1 MLKFIDFIIL
11 ITIVWFGFKGIKKG
25 LIYEVFS
32 ILAFLIGAWGALAF
46 SKITEKFL
54 HAQTEIMQMLALGI
68 TFFVIVAL
76 VFIIGK
82 IVKSGIS
89 LIIPEIIDKV
99 AGMLFGGLKVLFV
112 FGIIFYYICSIDV
125 NEKIITPNAKEK
137 MIMFKPAYYVASF
150 LLPKIKETKEVILEN
165 KSLHPSDST
174 KSYH

>member
-1 MLKFIDFIIL
+1 MLKLIDFIIL

-54 HAQTEIMQMLALGI
+54 HVQSEIMQILAWGI

-89 LIIPEIIDKV
+89 LIIPEIIDKI
-99 AGMLFGGLKVLFV
+99 AGLLFGGLKVLFV
-112 FGIIFYYICSIDV
+112 FGIIFYYISSIDV
-125 NEKIITPNAKEK
+125 NEKVITPEVKEK
-137 MIMFKPAYYVASF
+137 VIMFKPAYAVASF

-165 KSLHPSDST
+165 KSLYPCDST

>member
-11 ITIVWFGFKGIKKG
+11 IAIVWFGFKGIKKG

-32 ILAFLIGAWGALAF
+32 ILAFLFGAWGALAF

-54 HAQTEIMQMLALGI
+54 HAQTEIMQMLAWGI

-112 FGIIFYYICSIDV
+112 FGIIFYYMCSIDV

-137 MIMFKPAYYVASF
+137 MIMFKPAYNVASF